1 MEGKLKLRFSIPW
14 LARGVGLCGN
24 SVRWAVRRLI
34 ARGVLRLVGR
44 SKAGHVVEVRLPAQV
59 PAVSVSPIF
68 TQPLCHNRTGD
79 FEDLDLL
86 KHPALR
92 RAGFPLHR
100 TRNPKGFS
108 ELRRDR
114 ARFAAYRNEAF
125 GVGTIFVSVEIAVQF
140 NSNEACTLH
149 AVAQLLAGI
158 NGVMEFETLDAA
170 VP

>member
-1 MEGKLKLRFSIPW
+1 LEGKLKLRFSIPW

-34 ARGVLRLVGR
+34 SRGVLRLAER
-44 SKAGHVVEVRLPAQV
+44 SKAGHVVEVRLPALV

-92 RAGFPLHR
+92 RAGFPFIAR
-100 TRNPKGFS
+100 AIQRGFS
-108 ELRRDR
+108 ELRRGR

-140 NSNEACTLH
+140 YGNEACALH
-149 AVAQLLAGI
+149 AIA
-158 NGVMEFETLDAA
+158 
-170 VP
+170 